1 MSIMKDYF
9 LKFKYLKK
17 ILGDK
22 VSHIVEVGSHYGED
36 SLRLAQTFPQSKIYC
51 FEPDPR
57 NINIFK
63 KHIINKNIKL
73 YEVALSDKNGEAEF
87 FLSHQKVSEV
97 PGKYD
102 WISWEDYNNLQ
113 LNNSGASS
121 LKQGYEHTLND
132 SITVPI
138 LRFDTWCESNSVK
151 NIDFAWI
158 DTQGAEREVVEGMG
172 EKITLIKN
180 IWMEYGEMMY
190 EGAMSREDTVS
201 LLDAKGFE
209 LIETQEVS
217 GYDLLFTKK

>member
-1 MSIMKDYF
+1 MNIMKTYSA
-9 LKFKYLKK
+9 KFEYLKK
-17 ILGDK
+17 ILGSN
-22 VSHIVEVGSHYGED
+22 VCNIAEIGSHYGED
-36 SLRLAQTFPQSKIYC
+36 SLRLAQTFPQSDIYC

-63 KHIINKNIKL
+63 KHVINKNIKL

-87 FLSHQKVSEV
+87 FLSHQKIGEV
-97 PGKYD
+97 PDKYD

-121 LKQGYEHTLND
+121 LKQGYEHTLSD
-132 SITVPI
+132 SITVPT
-138 LRFDTWCESNSVK
+138 LRFDTWLESSSVK

-158 DTQGAEREVVEGMG
+158 DVQGAEREVIEGMG
-172 EKITLIKN
+172 EKITSIKN

-190 EGAMSREDTVS
+190 EGAMSKEDTVS

-209 LIETQEVS
+209 LIETQQVS